1 VTLVH
6 IFISPEHTYFG
17 HHGKP
22 PGRSPMIRLAK
33 AELVAGKGIVGDR
46 FFGWKND
53 YPGQV
58 TLFSLEVH
66 EAVCS
71 DLGVPDRGPDVYRR
85 NLIVAGADLN
95 SLIGQEFELQA
106 VRFLGISECSPCYWM
121 DTACAPGTEAALKG
135 RGGLRAK
142 VLTSGSLHVAS

>member
-1 VTLVH
+1 MTLVH

-22 PGRSPMIRLAK
+22 AGRTPMHRVLE

-46 FFGWKND
+46 FFGWKD
-53 YPGQV
+53 EYPGQV

-66 EAVCS
+66 EALCS
-71 DLGVPDRGPDVYRR
+71 ELGVFDRSPDVYRR
-85 NLIVAGADLN
+85 NLIVSGADLN
-95 SLIGQEFELQA
+95 SLIGQEFEIQG
-106 VRFLGISECSPCYWM
+106 VRLLGVSECSPCYWM
-121 DTACAPGTEAALKG
+121 DGAFAPGAEAALKG

-142 VLTSGSLHVAS
+142 VLTSGSLRVPS